1 MAEEQQVE
9 PTAPAAEA
17 PAVETP
23 TEETTGFDAES
34 ATLADWRKHE
44 QALAKGE
51 SEDPPDPP
59 AEAKAEAEPEPEPEP
74 EPEAEPDDDDID
86 EIKAEADKVEPP
98 KPDETPQERSARTR
112 RNRRKAQKAYATRVT
127 RERDEARAELER
139 LRGATAT
146 ARPATAASAAGLAP
160 AAAPQPTRAWKPRGA
175 DYDGS
180 HPDDPQPKL
189 EDFNG
194 DENEFF
200 RQSVRHEVRREQ
212 RIGQWRADQQRQQA
226 QSVER
231 QQAARAEMD
240 RRVDVVTRANA
251 AYRDTAPDFDAVT
264 KDVVYGPD
272 VIFGVAD
279 LEDPAAVLYH
289 LAQQPDELA
298 EVRRT
303 YEQNPRAGLVRLTR
317 IESRLEAARQSRP
330 KPSSAPAPA
339 ERTVTGR
346 SATTSLPAK
355 DPADMDLA
363 EWRRYEASQREA
375 SVGV

>member
-44 QALAKGE
+44 ASLTKGE

-59 AEAKAEAEPEPEPEP
+59 AEAKAEAEP

-98 KPDETPQERSARTR
+98 KQDETPQERSARTR
-112 RNRRKAQKAYATRVT
+112 RNRRQAQKAYATRVT
-127 RERDEARAELER
+127 RERDEARAELEK
-139 LRGATAT
+139 LRAQ
-146 ARPATAASAAGLAP
+146 ARP
-160 AAAPQPTRAWKPRGA
+160 AAPQPQPQQPRAWQPRGA

-212 RIGQWRADQQRQQA
+212 RIGQWRAEQQRQQA

-251 AYRDTAPDFDAVT
+251 AYKETAPDFDAVT

-317 IESRLEAARQSRP
+317 IESRLEAARAARP

-363 EWRRYEASQREA
+363 EWRRYEAQQREA